1 MQAPV
6 LSQAPSPTSALS
18 TKPHYAILDGLRGVA
33 ALTVVAFHLCEA
45 HATSFLDQLINH
57 GYLAVDFFFLLSGFV
72 IGYAYDD
79 RWGRLSVKDFF
90 KARLVRLQPM
100 VVVGMLVGALCFYF
114 EASPLWP
121 GIAQVPGWKVV
132 LLMVIGFTLLPVPIS
147 MDIRGWQEMHPLNG
161 PGWSLFYEYIAN
173 ILYALGV
180 RKLPNTALELLVALA
195 GAALIYLTVTSSMGN
210 VVGGWALDATGLRIG
225 FTRMLFPFFA
235 GLLLSRTAS
244 LRRIPNAFLWCSL
257 LLLAV
262 LAFPRVGGPSHLWL
276 NGLYESTSIILVFP
290 LIVWLGAGGQIAGA
304 GAARLCKFFGDIS
317 YPLYI
322 THYPLVY
329 IYTGWVSRHK
339 VPLAQGLP
347 WAVLTFVVAV
357 GIAYACLKFYDEPV
371 RRWLRKKV
379 LATG

>member
-1 MQAPV
+1 MQTQV
-6 LSQAPSPTSALS
+6 LPEVKTSTLG

-45 HATSFLDQLINH
+45 HATSFLDQIINH

-79 RWGRLSVKDFF
+79 RWDRLSVKDFF

-121 GIAQVPGWKVV
+121 SIAQTPGWKVV
-132 LLMVIGFTLLPVPIS
+132 LLMVIGCTLLPVPIS
-147 MDIRGWQEMHPLNG
+147 MDVRGWQEMHPLNG

-180 RKLPNTALELLVALA
+180 RKLPKAALGLLVALA
-195 GAALIYLTVTSSMGN
+195 GAALLYLTVTSPMGN

-244 LRRIPNAFLWCSL
+244 LHRIPNAFLWCSL

-276 NGLYESTSIILVFP
+276 NGLYESASIILAFP
-290 LIVWLGAGGQIAGA
+290 LIVWLGAGGQIASA

-339 VPLAQGLP
+339 ASLAQGLP
-347 WAVLTFVVAV
+347 WAALTFVVAV
-357 GIAYACLKFYDEPV
+357 ALAYACLKFYDEPV
-371 RRWLRKKV
+371 RRWLRERV
-379 LATG
+379 LARG